1 MISLIINYGR
11 LSIARLFL
19 EKGVYINEFRQSNL
33 EGQRG
38 KDWSVA
44 PRETAYNALQ
54 IMSDQNLGALLVIDQ
69 RGVVGIFSE
78 RDYARKVVLKGKL
91 SKTTPVSELMT
102 KKVLYVDPGTS
113 VEDCVALMTE
123 KNVRHLPVIEKKQLV
138 GIVTVG
144 DVLKQLIEDQK
155 FEIQELE
162 RYINAEC

>member
-1 MISLIINYGR
+1 MNFVSQILKNKK
-11 LSIARLFL
+11 
-19 EKGVYINEFRQSNL
+19 EKI
-33 EGQRG
+33 
-38 KDWSVA
+38 WSVS
-44 PRETAYNALQ
+44 PRETAYDALQ
-54 IMSDQNLGALLVIDQ
+54 IMSDQNLGALLVIDK

-78 RDYARKVVLKGKL
+78 RDYARKVILKGKS
-91 SKTTPVSELMT
+91 SKTAPVSELMT
-102 KKVLYVDPGTS
+102 KKVLYIDPGTS

-162 RYINAEC
+162 RYIHAEC

>member
-1 MISLIINYGR
+1 MNFVSQIL
-11 LSIARLFL
+11 
-19 EKGVYINEFRQSNL
+19 KDK
-33 EGQRG
+33 EG
-38 KDWSVA
+38 KIWSVA

-123 KNVRHLPVIEKKQLV
+123 KNVRHLPVIEKKRLV

>member
-1 MISLIINYGR
+1 MNFVSQIL
-11 LSIARLFL
+11 
-19 EKGVYINEFRQSNL
+19 KDK
-33 EGQRG
+33 EG
-38 KDWSVA
+38 KIWSVA

-54 IMSDQNLGALLVIDQ
+54 IMSDQNLGALLVIDK

-78 RDYARKVVLKGKL
+78 RDYARKVILKGKS
-91 SKTTPVSELMT
+91 SKTAPVSELMT
-102 KKVLYVDPGTS
+102 KKVLYIDPGTT
-113 VEDCVALMTE
+113 VEDCMALMTE